1 VTRSIL
7 TLGVMGAIWGL
18 SFTLSR
24 TVMSEGADPVAVT
37 FWQATLGAS
46 LLLASGRRPP
56 TDRAHLVFY
65 AIAGTL
71 GTALPSLLINSAA
84 RHLDAG
90 LLAMCMAMVPL
101 LCFALCAAFGVE
113 RFDRRRGLGVAVG
126 LAAMWLIAGPSGG
139 APLLWIGAALG
150 AAASYAVEEVYI
162 AVRRPPASDAVTLL
176 CGMQIAGA
184 LALAPALLASPEPWP
199 LSWPA
204 GVVEAAFAAGAVLN
218 LVAYALFVAT
228 ITREGPVFASQVAY
242 VVTPMG
248 VVWGMAL
255 LGERHPQGFWLALA
269 LMLAGLA
276 LGLPRRERAAA

>member
-7 TLGVMGAIWGL
+7 TLGLMGAIWGL

-37 FWQATLGAS
+37 FWQATVGAAV
-46 LLLASGRRPP
+46 LLASGRRPP
-56 TDRAHLVFY
+56 TGPAHLVFY
-65 AIAGTL
+65 AVAGVL
-71 GTALPSLLINSAA
+71 GTALPSLLINAAA

-113 RFDRRRGLGVAVG
+113 RFDRRRGFGVAVG
-126 LAAMWLIAGPSGG
+126 LAAMWLIAGPTGG
-139 APLLWIGAALG
+139 APPLWIGAALG

-162 AVRRPPASDAVTLL
+162 AARRPPASDAVTLL

-184 LALAPALLASPEPWP
+184 LALAPALTASPEPWP

-204 GVVEAAFAAGAVLN
+204 GAVEAAFALGATLN

-228 ITREGPVFASQVAY
+228 ITRDGPVFASQVAY